1 MAPKWA
7 LKLPITPKVDVYSYG
22 IVILELVRG
31 VRLLTWVIKGV
42 EEQEFELT
50 RLIRIV
56 KMKIHCKEE
65 CWMKD
70 IMDARLNGEFNGNQA
85 ATMFEMELA
94 CMEQERNLELLN
106 ETSHQHPQMAVLKA
120 GSRPPWVGLAAAVWV
135 QVAAGNAYTFAL
147 YSSSLKSVLGFS
159 QQQLTMLGVAND
171 IGENVGILP
180 GIACN
185 KFPPWAVLMVGV
197 FTSFLGYGVLWLAVS
212 ETRVKL
218 KANIAPL
225 WMLI

>member
-1 MAPKWA
+1 MANVKY
-7 LKLPITPKVDVYSYG
+7 IG
-22 IVILELVRG
+22 RG
-31 VRLLTWVIKGV
+31 NIGA
-42 EEQEFELT
+42 
-50 RLIRIV
+50 
-56 KMKIHCKEE
+56 
-65 CWMKD
+65 D
-70 IMDARLNGEFNGNQA
+70 
-85 ATMFEMELA
+85 
-94 CMEQERNLELLN
+94 LELLN